1 VTPLSLRS
9 IVGRIVRFPL
19 TRIVIATVVVIA
31 AASAPGPLWS
41 YFTGN
46 PDFADGQGGLGFSV
60 IATAA
65 VILAVDLAYR
75 GYVRLVERRPADEL
89 GLRGALAE
97 LGWGAALGAALIAA
111 TIGTLWEVGDY
122 QVEAINGW
130 RAPAGVLVLAI
141 LSGYTEEIVARGI
154 LFRITEEA
162 LGTWLALALSAA
174 LFGFAHALNPNATFV
189 SSAMIGLEA
198 GVLLGIGFVLTRRLW
213 FAIGLHAAWNF
224 AEGGL
229 FGVPVSGY
237 KLEGLLR
244 GELSGSPALTGGAFG
259 PEASVVALAVCSAA
273 AVVLAIIAVRRGH
286 VKRPFWAW
294 RWQ

>member
-1 VTPLSLRS
+1 LSIGR

-19 TRIVIATVVVIA
+19 TRIVIATAIVFA
-31 AASAPGPLWS
+31 AALVPGLLWP
-41 YFTGN
+41 YFIGLSE
-46 PDFADGQGGLGFSV
+46 FAGGQSGLAFSWLS
-60 IATAA
+60 TAA
-65 VILAVDLAYR
+65 IILCVDLAYR

-89 GLRGALAE
+89 GLRGAFAE
-97 LGWGAALGAALIAA
+97 LGWGAALGVALIAA
-111 TIGTLWEVGDY
+111 TIGTLWWVGDY
-122 QVEAINGW
+122 QVQAINAWTG
-130 RAPAGVLVLAI
+130 PASVLALAI
-141 LSGYTEEIVARGI
+141 QSGYMEEIIARGI

-224 AEGGL
+224 SEGGL
-229 FGVPVSGY
+229 FGVPVSGF
-237 KLEGLLR
+237 KFDGLLR

-259 PEASVVALAVCSAA
+259 PEASVVALGICGVTAL
-273 AVVLAIIAVRRGH
+273 VLAVIAIRRGH
-286 VKRPFWAW
+286 IKRPFWAW

>member
-1 VTPLSLRS
+1 LSIRH

-19 TRIVIATVVVIA
+19 TRIVIATVVVGVA
-31 AASAPGPLWS
+31 ALVPGLLWS
-41 YFTGN
+41 FLSGHSDLT
-46 PDFADGQGGLGFSV
+46 DGSGGLGFSL

-65 VILAVDLAYR
+65 IILAVDLAYR
-75 GYVRLVERRPADEL
+75 GYVRLVEGRPADEL
-89 GLRGALAE
+89 GVRGAFAE
-97 LGWGAALGAALIAA
+97 FGWGAALGVALIAA
-111 TIGTLWEVGDY
+111 TIGTLWYVGDY
-122 QVEAINGW
+122 QVHTLNAW
-130 RAPAGVLVLAI
+130 TAPAGVIAPAL
-141 LSGYTEEIVARGI
+141 LSGYTEEIVVRGI
-154 LFRITEEA
+154 LFRITEEV
-162 LGTWLALALSAA
+162 LGTWLALALSAV
-174 LFGFAHALNPNATFV
+174 LFGFAHVFNPYATVV

-198 GVLLGIGFVLTRRLW
+198 GVLLGIAFVLTRRLW

-259 PEASVVALAVCSAA
+259 PEASVVALAVCSVA

>member
-1 VTPLSLRS
+1 LSIGS

-19 TRIVIATVVVIA
+19 TRIVIATAVVFA
-31 AASAPGPLWS
+31 AALVPGLLWPF
-41 YFTGN
+41 FTGHRG
-46 PDFADGQGGLGFSV
+46 FADGQSGLGFSWLS
-60 IATAA
+60 TAA

-89 GLRGALAE
+89 GPRGAFAE
-97 LGWGAALGAALIAA
+97 LGWGAALGVALIAA

-122 QVEAINGW
+122 QVQSLNAW
-130 RAPAGVLVLAI
+130 TAPAGVLALAI
-141 LSGYTEEIVARGI
+141 QSGYIEEIVARGI

-174 LFGFAHALNPNATFV
+174 LFGFAHAGNPDATFV

-213 FAIGLHAAWNF
+213 FVIGLHAAWNF
-224 AEGGL
+224 SEGGL
-229 FGVPVSGY
+229 FGVPVSGF
-237 KLEGLLR
+237 KFEGLLR

-259 PEASVVALAVCSAA
+259 PEASVVALAVCGFT

>member
-1 VTPLSLRS
+1 LSIATIL
-9 IVGRIVRFPL
+9 GRIIRFPL
-19 TRIVIATVVVIA
+19 TRIVIATTIVIA
-31 AASAPGPLWS
+31 AALVPGPLWFFLTS
-41 YFTGN
+41 
-46 PDFADGQGGLGFSV
+46 DRDLFAGQGGLGSHWITTV
-60 IATAA
+60 A

-89 GLRGALAE
+89 GPRRALAE
-97 LGWGAALGAALIAA
+97 LGWGAALGLVLIAA
-111 TIGTLWEVGDY
+111 IIGTLWAVGDY
-122 QVEAINGW
+122 QVKSINDW
-130 RAPAGVLVLAI
+130 TAPAGVLAPAI

-174 LFGFAHALNPNATFV
+174 LFGFAHAGNPGATFA

-224 AEGGL
+224 SEGGL

-237 KLEGLLR
+237 QLEGLLR
-244 GELSGSPALTGGAFG
+244 GELSGSPALTGGGFG
-259 PEASVVALAVCSAA
+259 PEASVVALAACGSTAI
-273 AVVLAIIAVRRGH
+273 VLAVIAARRGH
-286 VKRPFWAW
+286 LKRPFWAY